1 TGAASNGPTA
11 ILKSCAKLPHR
22 RLANGT
28 SLLLDFQPFLLRK
41 TETLATFTSLV
52 KSAMSLSLM
61 QLHCNIINTAK
72 LEEAKLHPELY
83 GDLIVRVAGYSDY
96 FVRFLTRHL
105 LWKIELPNYGRPR
118 SKRDIFQLESPDNIG
133 AFLLFQQAVKKEM
146 IKKRLKRFR

>member
-1 TGAASNGPTA
+1 MSHSIGPSTGAAANGPTA

-41 TETLATFTSLV
+41 KETAEKFTSLV

-61 QLHCNIINTAK
+61 QLHCNIINTDK

-83 GDLIVRVAGYSDY
+83 RDLIVRVAGYSDY
-96 FVRFLTRHL
+96 FVRLSEPLQDFV
-105 LWKIELPNYGRPR
+105 IERT
-118 SKRDIFQLESPDNIG
+118 KH
-133 AFLLFQQAVKKEM
+133 EM
-146 IKKRLKRFR
+146 